1 MNNILAMRKKAGLLQ
16 VDIADRLCID
26 NSTVGKWEAGKAMPR
41 ADKLP
46 LLAQVLG
53 CTIDDLFG
61 GKGE

>member
-1 MNNILAMRKKAGLLQ
+1 MHKITALRKAAGLTKKGL
-16 VDIADRLCID
+16 ADRLCID

-53 CTIDDLFG
+53 CTIDDLFS